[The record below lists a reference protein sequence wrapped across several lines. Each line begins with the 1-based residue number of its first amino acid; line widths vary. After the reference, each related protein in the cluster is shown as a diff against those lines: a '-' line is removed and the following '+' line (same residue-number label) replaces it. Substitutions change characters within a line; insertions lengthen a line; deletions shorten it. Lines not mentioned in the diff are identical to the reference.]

1 MMLAVANHRVPSRT
15 CARGEATE
23 FAFILGK
30 RNTKRKKPKT
40 HPASNPETITV
51 THIQ

>member
-30 RNTKRKKPKT
+30 RNTKRKKT
-40 HPASNPETITV
+40 ENTSR
-51 THIQ
+51 IQA